1 MNRTTKR
8 REALR
13 QQRRDFVRA
22 NGNEGA
28 RGDRVVTSNG
38 TAGQDR
44 EDGQEAAERK
54 AAVAAVGDGAVS
66 ARTTRLTSIPSH
78 QRASDSHDYTR
89 LATLKVLNGL
99 LEIRTRRLKKQDAGM
114 IFSYRCEPG
123 SLRRKH
129 PFGFCDVGMKIAC
142 EPAYTSQ

>member
-1 MNRTTKR
+1 M
-8 REALR
+8 
-13 QQRRDFVRA
+13 
-22 NGNEGA
+22 
-28 RGDRVVTSNG
+28 TSNG

-114 IFSYRCEPG
+114 IFSYRREPG
-123 SLRRKH
+123 SLRRKT
-129 PFGFCDVGMKIAC
+129 PFRVR
-142 EPAYTSQ
+142 

>member
-1 MNRTTKR
+1 M
-8 REALR
+8 
-13 QQRRDFVRA
+13 
-22 NGNEGA
+22 
-28 RGDRVVTSNG
+28 TSNG

-66 ARTTRLTSIPSH
+66 ARTTRLTTIPSH

-99 LEIRTRRLKKQDAGM
+99 LEIRTGRLKKQDAGM
-114 IFSYRCEPG
+114 VGATGCETD
-123 SLRRKH
+123 SLRRKTH
-129 PFGFCDVGMKIAC
+129 FRI
-142 EPAYTSQ
+142 S